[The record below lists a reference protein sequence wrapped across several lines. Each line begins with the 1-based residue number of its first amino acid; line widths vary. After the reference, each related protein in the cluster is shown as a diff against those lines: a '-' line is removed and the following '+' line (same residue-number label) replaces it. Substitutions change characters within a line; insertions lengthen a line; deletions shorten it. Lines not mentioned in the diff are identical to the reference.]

1 VSPAATKAGVR
12 LGGWHDF
19 RHATSR
25 RLRMDGVHPKLV
37 SAILGHSKV
46 NLAMDVYDVAT
57 VDELRGPLRQ
67 LNPIEPKTDAAA

>member
-1 VSPAATKAGVR
+1 
-12 LGGWHDF
+12 
-19 RHATSR
+19 
-25 RLRMDGVHPKLV
+25 MDGVHPKLA

-67 LNPIEPKTDAAA
+67 LNPIEPKTEATA